1 VIEAC
6 IVLLCDAV

>member
-1 VIEAC
+1 VIEAR